1 MRSPDSAGADAA
13 GPGAPQSP
21 APRAPLS
28 PAELFHRVFE
38 LLAAMEEAQ
47 RAKVV
52 DLARRLVP
60 HLTAEDIRNPHDF
73 PDLDDPDWHFEDGQL
88 AGIEA
93 VRFALRGLAS
103 DVLGD
108 GEEREARARPE
119 IGGQPREGG
128 GAQGE

>member
-1 MRSPDSAGADAA
+1 MRSPEAAD
-13 GPGAPQSP
+13 PDAPQAHTPRAP
-21 APRAPLS
+21 APQAPLS
-28 PAELFHRVFE
+28 PAELFRRVFE

-108 GEEREARARPE
+108 GEEREARARDE
-119 IGGQPREGG
+119 IGGQHREGG